1 MHDPIPVED
10 LADPRLADYAG
21 LREAERA
28 PDAAEKRRGIFMAEG
43 ELVARRLLDSG
54 CTVRSILLTP
64 ARLKTLGPDIPPGI
78 TVFVASQAD
87 MNRLVGFNMH
97 RGVLACGER
106 PPETGAAAVLAAAR
120 TLVLLEGL
128 CNLDNVGGIFRS
140 AAALADRPGV
150 LLDPTCCD
158 PLYRKAIRVSM
169 GRTLSIPFAR
179 LSPWPQ
185 SLARVKAA
193 GFTIL
198 ALTPRADAVPIDQIT
213 CSPVAESPGRP
224 HLLTCSRPLALLF
237 GTEGEGLT
245 DAALAAADTL
255 VQIPIAPGVD
265 SLNVN
270 VAAAIAL
277 HRLGGLASAP
287 PGPTA

>member
-1 MHDPIPVED
+1 MREPILVED
-10 LADPRLADYAG
+10 LADARVADYAN

-28 PDAAEKRRGIFMAEG
+28 PDGAEKRRGVFMAEG
-43 ELVARRLLDSG
+43 ELVARHLFRSG
-54 CTVRSILLTP
+54 FTVRSVLLTP
-64 ARLKTLGPDIPPGI
+64 ARLKTLAEHVPPGVP
-78 TVFVASQAD
+78 VFVARQQV

-106 PPETGAAAVLAAAR
+106 PPETDPDRVLAHAR
-120 TLVLLEGL
+120 TLILLEGL

-140 AAALADRPGV
+140 AGALADRPGV

-169 GRTLSIPFAR
+169 GRTLMIPFAR
-179 LSPWPQ
+179 LAPWPDA
-185 SLARVKAA
+185 LARVRAA

-198 ALTPRADAVPIDQIT
+198 AMTPRPGAATIDDAAARFADHPLTPSPRRVAVATPHPIT
-213 CSPVAESPGRP
+213 R
-224 HLLTCSRPLALLF
+224 RLALLF

-245 DAALAAADTL
+245 EPALAAADL
-255 VQIPIAPGVD
+255 HVRIPIAPGVD

-277 HRLGGLASAP
+277 HRLGGL
-287 PGPTA
+287 

>member
-1 MHDPIPVED
+1 MPDPILVRD
-10 LADPRLADYAG
+10 LADPHLADYAG

-43 ELVARRLLDSG
+43 ELVARRLFDSG
-54 CTVRSILLTP
+54 FKVRSILLTP
-64 ARLKTLGPDIPPGI
+64 ARLKTLGPDIPRGI

-106 PPETGAAAVLAAAR
+106 PPETGADAVLAAAR

-179 LSPWPQ
+179 LSPWPE

-198 ALTPRADAVPIDQIT
+198 AMTPSAKAVPIDQIT
-213 CSPVAESPGRP
+213 CSPP
-224 HLLTCSRPLALLF
+224 HLSRSRRGDPTSPRLALLF

-255 VQIPIAPGVD
+255 VRIPIAPGVD

-277 HRLGGLASAP
+277 HRLGGLGSQGATP
-287 PGPTA
+287 